1 VSSPSTKRADG
12 PLPVT
17 KQRREIG
24 TAAVREET
32 HFNPPVAARMR
43 GSGGGGGAGR
53 CVNGGFCL
61 GFWRRLGWKRRGG
74 GIGGRWGGAENG
86 DKIGR
91 GGEGRGAGDGCSF
104 PAVAVGFLPFLHH
117 AFSLL
122 VSFQDYCAI
131 LRKTTLNLF
140 FVNFALQYDLQV
152 NYSSYIVN
160 YSQCLR
166 I

>member
-1 VSSPSTKRADG
+1 VELAEG
-12 PLPVT
+12 G
-17 KQRREIG
+17 E
-24 TAAVREET
+24 
-32 HFNPPVAARMR
+32 ARKM
-43 GSGGGGGAGR
+43 AT
-53 CVNGGFCL
+53 
-61 GFWRRLGWKRRGG
+61 RL
-74 GIGGRWGGAENG
+74 
-86 DKIGR
+86 
-91 GGEGRGAGDGCSF
+91 GGEGRGGERATAAPFQRSLSASF
-104 PAVAVGFLPFLHH
+104 VGFLHH